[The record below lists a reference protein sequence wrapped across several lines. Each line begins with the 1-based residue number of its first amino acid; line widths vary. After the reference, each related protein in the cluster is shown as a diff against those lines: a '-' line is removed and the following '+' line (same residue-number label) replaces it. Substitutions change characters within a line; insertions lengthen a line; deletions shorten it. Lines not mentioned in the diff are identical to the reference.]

1 MKLAMKRD
9 QGLTLVELLV
19 VLVVIGILAGVT
31 YVGLT
36 SSQHSS
42 MQNACKTEYQA
53 LTLAVSNYGSDNAGA
68 WPTLTLLQTGSY
80 RYVSDSLLNAN
91 SSSFLIAL
99 PATATDAAGYVVTK
113 AGGTV
118 LGAAPAACASL

>member
-1 MKLAMKRD
+1 MKLAIKRD

-53 LTLAVSNYGSDNAGA
+53 LTLAVANYGSDNAGA
-68 WPTLTLLQTGSY
+68 WPTLSLLQSGSY
-80 RYVSDSLLNAN
+80 ISASLLTAN
-91 SSSFLIAL
+91 STSFSIAL
-99 PATATDAAGYVVTK
+99 PANATDAVGYVVTK

-118 LGAAPAACASL
+118 LGAAPGACASL

>member
-68 WPTLTLLQTGSY
+68 WPTLTLLDPG
-80 RYVSDSLLNAN
+80 YVSDYLLNAN
-91 SSSFLIAL
+91 SSSFKIAL

>member
-80 RYVSDSLLNAN
+80 VSASLLTAN
-91 SSSFLIAL
+91 SSSFSIAL

>member
-68 WPTLTLLQTGSY
+68 WPTLTLLDPG
-80 RYVSDSLLNAN
+80 YVSDYLLNAN
-91 SSSFLIAL
+91 SSSFKIAL
-99 PATATDAAGYVVTK
+99 PATANADYVVTN

-118 LGAAPAACASL
+118 LGAAPDACASL